1 MWFVIAVP
9 EEGVGWSGSA
19 TTGNSVT
26 RSSKGSVEHEDVAPH
41 RRVCLDALAS
51 KSEQLL
57 SEHNGAA
64 WISLPTFGLYLRI
77 RCPTNRWH
85 LLHISLVEHA

>member
-1 MWFVIAVP
+1 MFVIAVP

-41 RRVCLDALAS
+41 RRVSLDALAS

-57 SEHNGAA
+57 QSTMEP
-64 WISLPTFGLYLRI
+64 LGLVS
-77 RCPTNRWH
+77 PP
-85 LLHISLVEHA
+85 LVST